1 MGSMR
6 RARWVLGVFA
16 PLVVACADDSGLPA
30 ATDDAASSDGA
41 AESGEAVDTTWSPPS
56 EGGEASSSAPVSG
69 SSDDE
74 DSSDSDGDSDG
85 GDTTGA
91 PIPAFD
97 DLPWVTGDDVGYGI
111 AYKDS
116 MDPSAHSVFIGY
128 AGYPFPLDAAQ
139 SWVTELYHARLAEL
153 GVRHVYAVQ
162 GPADVPYSQLEI
174 GNSAIAG
181 ALPVKLGPDGFVLV
195 AAHSSG
201 SYVSHELFH
210 QLAEGGFDPEG
221 VTLDRIVYFNL
232 DGGLA
237 GIDGAVLGH
246 LRRAYF
252 VSALDGDTGT
262 GAANRDAMI
271 YAGDMWAAEGGY
283 VEVDATGSGCA
294 AGAPW
299 CLHMAVINS
308 LPHDPWASDVVDYFD
323 FDARPVVTAYIDAT
337 AADAGL
343 AP

>member
-1 MGSMR
+1 MTLRSCAAAGIAGALASGCVGDAGSP
-6 RARWVLGVFA
+6 A
-16 PLVVACADDSGLPA
+16 VADESSSG
-30 ATDDAASSDGA
+30 DALASSGESSGA
-41 AESGEAVDTTWSPPS
+41 
-56 EGGEASSSAPVSG
+56 G
-69 SSDDE
+69 SSE
-74 DSSDSDGDSDG
+74 DG
-85 GDTTGA
+85 GGDPTSSTSTPVDPTDADGSTGDIPPGDTGEDDTTGA
-91 PIPAFD
+91 PVPSFD
-97 DLPWVTGDDVGYGI
+97 DLPWVTGDDVGHGI

-128 AGYPFPLDAAQ
+128 AGYPFPLDASQ
-139 SWVTELYHARLAEL
+139 SWVTQLYHARLAEL

-174 GNSAIAG
+174 GNSHIAEKL
-181 ALPVKLGPDGFVLV
+181 ADQLGPDGFVLV

-210 QLAEGGFDPEG
+210 QLASGDFDGG
-221 VTLDRIVYFNL
+221 VSADRVVYFNL

-237 GIDGAVLGH
+237 GIDGAVLDH

-252 VSALDGDTGT
+252 VSAWDGATDS

-271 YAGDMWAAEGGY
+271 YAGDMWAFAGGY

-294 AGAPW
+294 AGAQW

-308 LPHDPWASDVVDYFD
+308 LPHDPWASDVTDYYD
-323 FDARPVVTAYIDAT
+323 IGARTIVTDYIDAKVD
-337 AADAGL
+337 DAGL
-343 AP
+343 SP

>member
-1 MGSMR
+1 MGSKT
-6 RARWVLGVFA
+6 RAVVGGGVIVSVSLA
-16 PLVVACADDSGLPA
+16 IACADVSGLEPA
-30 ATDDAASSDGA
+30 AESTGSGASADASEAGSDAASLPDEA
-41 AESGEAVDTTWSPPS
+41 DESTSSADASSGDTFAP
-56 EGGEASSSAPVSG
+56 ASSSG
-69 SSDDE
+69 DGLGEDE
-74 DSSDSDGDSDG
+74 S
-85 GDTTGA
+85 TGA

-97 DLPWVTGDDVGYGI
+97 DIPWVTGDEVGYGI

-116 MDPSAHSVFIGY
+116 MDPSAQSVFIGY
-128 AGYPFPLDAAQ
+128 AGYPFPLDASQ
-139 SWVTELYHARLAEL
+139 SWVTELWHARLAEL

-174 GNSAIAG
+174 GNSKIAE
-181 ALPVKLGPDGFVLV
+181 ALPEQLGPDGFVLV

-201 SYVSHELFH
+201 SYVAHELFQ
-210 QLAEGGFDPEG
+210 QLAGGLDPEG
-221 VTLDRIVYFNL
+221 VTFDRVVYFNL

-252 VSALDGDTGT
+252 VSAFDGSTGT
-262 GAANRDAMI
+262 GAANLDAMA
-271 YAGDMWAAEGGY
+271 YAGDMWPGEGGY
-283 VEVDATGSGCA
+283 VEVDASGSGCA

-323 FDARPVVTAYIDAT
+323 FDGRPVVTEYIDAK

-343 AP
+343 LP